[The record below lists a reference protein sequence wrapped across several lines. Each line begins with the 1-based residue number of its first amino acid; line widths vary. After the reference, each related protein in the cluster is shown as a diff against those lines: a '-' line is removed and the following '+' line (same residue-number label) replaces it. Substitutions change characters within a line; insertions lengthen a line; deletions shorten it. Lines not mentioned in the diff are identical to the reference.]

1 MEIKITIPS
10 PGESIHEVT
19 IAQWLVENGA
29 FVEKDA
35 EIAELE
41 SDKATLTLVAEE
53 SGIINI
59 LIPQGKTVE
68 VGSVACIIST
78 EQNVKAP
85 EVKEKALTTKNIQ
98 SDKQN
103 QNYIKITPVAKKMME
118 DFGMNPNELN
128 SNNLERITTDVIKK
142 QKDSPKTDSVL
153 QYSRNQQTIELTPL
167 RKKLSERL
175 MQAKN
180 ATAMLTTFNEVDI
193 TAIFEIRNRYKE
205 IFTQKHGI
213 KLGFMTFFAK
223 AAITAL
229 QEFPIVN
236 ARLDED
242 KLIYSD
248 YIDLGIAVQ
257 TEKGLVVPVIRNAES
272 KTFAQIETE
281 IYTLAEKARNKK
293 ISIAELEGGTF
304 SITNGGVFGS
314 LLATPLLNYPQT
326 AILGMHAVQQRPV
339 VIENQIVA
347 RPMMYIAL
355 SYDHR
360 VLDGKDSILFL
371 KRIKELIEN
380 PQLMF
385 NNLSIE
391 KYLDI

>member
-41 SDKATLTLVAEE
+41 SDKATLTLVAEK

-78 EQNVKAP
+78 EQNIKAP
-85 EVKEKALTTKNIQ
+85 EVKEKTLTTKNIQ
-98 SDKQN
+98 PDKQN
-103 QNYIKITPVAKKMME
+103 QTSIKITPVAKKMME
-118 DFGMNPNELN
+118 DLGMNPNELK
-128 SNNLERITTDVIKK
+128 SNNLERITTDVLKK
-142 QKDSPKTDSVL
+142 QIDSPKTDSVL

-180 ATAMLTTFNEVDI
+180 ATAMLTTFNEVDM

-205 IFTQKHGI
+205 IFTQKHGV

-223 AAITAL
+223 AAIKTL
-229 QEFPIVN
+229 QEFPVVN

-371 KRIKELIEN
+371 KRIKELVEN